1 MDKTRQ
7 ERYNMI
13 YGNTAR
19 KIEDAAVEPVRRQP
33 ERTRKAR
40 PARTHQVKESTR
52 QNQRRAMS
60 IDLAFI
66 KVLVA
71 GLCVIAVA
79 SFFYLSERTKV
90 LNQKEALTDA
100 KTQLNTLQVENEDL
114 NLEIEQSIR
123 FDTVETAA
131 KKYGMSKPDTKHIL
145 RYESQDAEY
154 IRQYGKIPKAD

>member
-19 KIEDAAVEPVRRQP
+19 KIEDLAAEPVRRQP
-33 ERTRKAR
+33 RKTRKAR
-40 PARTHQVKESTR
+40 PRREHQVKESTR
-52 QNQRRAMS
+52 QNQKRAMS

-90 LNQKEALTDA
+90 LNQKA
-100 KTQLNTLQVENEDL
+100 EDL

-131 KKYGMSKPDTKHIL
+131 KKYGMVKPDSKHTL
-145 RYESQDAEY
+145 H
-154 IRQYGKIPKAD
+154 

>member
-1 MDKTRQ
+1 MAKTRQ

-19 KIEDAAVEPVRRQP
+19 KIEDLAAEPVRRQP
-33 ERTRKAR
+33 RKTRKAR
-40 PARTHQVKESTR
+40 PRREHQVKESTR
-52 QNQRRAMS
+52 QNQKRAMS

-90 LNQKEALTDA
+90 LNQKAALTDA

-123 FDTVETAA
+123 FDTAA
-131 KKYGMSKPDTKHIL
+131 KKYGMVKPDSKHTL

>member
-19 KIEDAAVEPVRRQP
+19 KIEESVQPVRKQP
-33 ERTRKAR
+33 AKKAR
-40 PARTHQVKESTR
+40 PRRSVQSTPQTR
-52 QNQRRAMS
+52 QNQKRALS
-60 IDLAFI
+60 IDFAFI

-71 GLCVIAVA
+71 GLCVIAGA
-79 SFFYLSERTKV
+79 SLFYLSARTEV
-90 LNQKEALTDA
+90 LKQKAVLSDA
-100 KTQLNTLQVENEDL
+100 KSQLNTLQVENEDL
-114 NLEIEQSIR
+114 NLEIEQSIK
-123 FDTVETAA
+123 FDTIETAA

-145 RYESQDAEY
+145 RYQSQDAEY

>member
-90 LNQKEALTDA
+90 LNQKAALTDA

-131 KKYGMSKPDTKHIL
+131 KKYGMSKPDAKHIL

>member
-1 MDKTRQ
+1 MATQQGRSKILLQSQCADSQGRQ
-7 ERYNMI
+7 ERQDQ
-13 YGNTAR
+13 
-19 KIEDAAVEPVRRQP
+19 EERR
-33 ERTRKAR
+33 R
-40 PARTHQVKESTR
+40 VKESTR
-52 QNQRRAMS
+52 QNQKRAMS

-90 LNQKEALTDA
+90 LNQKAALTDA

-131 KKYGMSKPDTKHIL
+131 KKYGMVKPDSKHTL

>member
-19 KIEDAAVEPVRRQP
+19 KIEDLAAEPVRRQP
-33 ERTRKAR
+33 RKTRPR
-40 PARTHQVKESTR
+40 REHQVKESTR
-52 QNQRRAMS
+52 QNQKRAMS

-79 SFFYLSERTKV
+79 SFFLSVRAYESFESKSGSYGC
-90 LNQKEALTDA
+90 K
-100 KTQLNTLQVENEDL
+100 
-114 NLEIEQSIR
+114 
-123 FDTVETAA
+123 DTVEHAA
-131 KKYGMSKPDTKHIL
+131 G
-145 RYESQDAEY
+145 RE
-154 IRQYGKIPKAD
+154 

>member
-19 KIEDAAVEPVRRQP
+19 KIEDVAEPVRKQP
-33 ERTRKAR
+33 QKTRKAR
-40 PARTHQVKESTR
+40 PRRNTQTR
-52 QNQRRAMS
+52 QSQGKSPS

-71 GLCVIAVA
+71 GLCVIVFA
-79 SFFYLSERTKV
+79 SLFYLSERTKF
-90 LNQKEALTDA
+90 LNQKAALTDA

-123 FDTVETAA
+123 FDIVETAA
-131 KKYGMSKPDTKHIL
+131 KKYGMSKPDAKHII
-145 RYESQDAEY
+145 RYESQGAEY
-154 IRQYGKIPKAD
+154 VRQYGKIPKAD

>member
-13 YGNTAR
+13 YGNTVR
-19 KIEDAAVEPVRRQP
+19 KMEEAAEPVRKQPARRTRPRRQP
-33 ERTRKAR
+33 EATPR
-40 PARTHQVKESTR
+40 TR
-52 QNQRRAMS
+52 QNQKRALS

-71 GLCVIAVA
+71 GLCVIAIA
-79 SFFYLSERTKV
+79 SFFYLSERAQYLK
-90 LNQKEALTDA
+90 QKAALLDA

-114 NLEIEQSIR
+114 NLEIEQSIKV
-123 FDTVETAA
+123 DTIETAA
-131 KKYGMSKPDTKHIL
+131 KKYGMSKPDAKHIL
-145 RYESQDAEY
+145 RYESQNAEY

>member
-19 KIEDAAVEPVRRQP
+19 KIEDLVAEPVRRQP
-33 ERTRKAR
+33 RKTRPR
-40 PARTHQVKESTR
+40 REHQVKGVNKTESEESNVNR
-52 QNQRRAMS
+52 
-60 IDLAFI
+60 ILAFI

-90 LNQKEALTDA
+90 LNQKAALTDA

-131 KKYGMSKPDTKHIL
+131 KKYGMVKPDSKHTL

>member
-1 MDKTRQ
+1 
-7 ERYNMI
+7 
-13 YGNTAR
+13 
-19 KIEDAAVEPVRRQP
+19 
-33 ERTRKAR
+33 
-40 PARTHQVKESTR
+40 
-52 QNQRRAMS
+52 MS

-90 LNQKEALTDA
+90 LNQKAALTDA

-131 KKYGMSKPDTKHIL
+131 KKYGMVKPDSKHTL

-154 IRQYGKIPKAD
+154 ICQYGKIPKAD

>member
-19 KIEDAAVEPVRRQP
+19 KIEDLAAEPVRRQP
-33 ERTRKAR
+33 RKTRKAR
-40 PARTHQVKESTR
+40 PRREHQVKESTR
-52 QNQRRAMS
+52 QNQKRAMS

-79 SFFYLSERTKV
+79 SFFLSVRAYESFESKSGSYGC
-90 LNQKEALTDA
+90 K
-100 KTQLNTLQVENEDL
+100 
-114 NLEIEQSIR
+114 
-123 FDTVETAA
+123 DTVEHAA
-131 KKYGMSKPDTKHIL
+131 G
-145 RYESQDAEY
+145 RE
-154 IRQYGKIPKAD
+154 